1 MSTKIVVVSLCGCGC
16 FFTEFLLRNFKVTV
30 EVLYLEKNKKNTKKQ
45 VSRAR
50 GIVGHR
56 QNVKLVV
63 RRTKLREFMESS
75 TSGSVK
81 FV

>member
-1 MSTKIVVVSLCGCGC
+1 MR
-16 FFTEFLLRNFKVTV
+16 FFIDDLKSYSDTV
-30 EVLYLEKNKKNTKKQ
+30 EVLYLEKKQKNTKNKL
-45 VSRAR
+45 VSRVR
-50 GIVGHR
+50 GIVGPR

-63 RRTKLREFMESS
+63 RRTKLREFMERS

>member
-1 MSTKIVVVSLCGCGC
+1 MK
-16 FFTEFLLRNFKVTV
+16 FFIDDLKSYSRSPLPR
-30 EVLYLEKNKKNTKKQ
+30 KKQKKHKKQ
-45 VSRAR
+45 VSRVR
-50 GIVGHR
+50 GIVGPR

>member
-1 MSTKIVVVSLCGCGC
+1 MSQ
-16 FFTEFLLRNFKVTV
+16 KVTV
-30 EVLYLEKNKKNTKKQ
+30 EVLYLEKNKKTQKQ
-45 VSRAR
+45 VSRVR
-50 GIVGHR
+50 GIVGPR

-63 RRTKLREFMESS
+63 RRTKLREFMDRS

>member
-1 MSTKIVVVSLCGCGC
+1 MK
-16 FFTEFLLRNFKVTV
+16 FFIDDLKSYSRSPLPR
-30 EVLYLEKNKKNTKKQ
+30 KKKQKKHKKQ
-45 VSRAR
+45 VSRVR
-50 GIVGHR
+50 GIVGPR